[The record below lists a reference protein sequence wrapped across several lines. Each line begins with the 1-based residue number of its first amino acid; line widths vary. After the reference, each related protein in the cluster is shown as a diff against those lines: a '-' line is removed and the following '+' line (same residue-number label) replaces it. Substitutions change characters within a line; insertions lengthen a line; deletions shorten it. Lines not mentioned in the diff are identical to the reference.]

1 MKDLYNLKEKLSSFD
16 LKERQESLRQLMLV
30 SPMPQ
35 RQYDNVNM
43 HLHSF
48 FSYNAEGWSPT
59 RIAWEAYEKGLYAV
73 AIIDFD
79 VLDGMQE
86 FYEAGEILG
95 IRTNV
100 GIETRAFLKEYSDR
114 EIDSPGEPG
123 VSYVGGSGFTKL
135 LPKTFLQS
143 AKLAEF
149 RQTAKDRNISLIS
162 RINPHVP
169 EIAIDYENDVLP
181 LSPSDTATER
191 HIISAYLRKTE
202 MVFPDRHSLIN
213 FLSRTLGKSQE
224 ETENLLK
231 SRTSM
236 EEVLRAKFAK
246 RGGFGYLQPTATS
259 FPKVED
265 FFAWVKSCGAI
276 PMESWLDGT
285 SAGESNPKE
294 LLELSMSKGAAAL
307 NLIPDRNWNIK
318 DSETKAKKIANL
330 REVVKVADAL
340 NLPLNIGTEMNR
352 KGQLFADELNGPVLH
367 EFKGKFLKG
376 ARILVGHSILAR
388 FADFTYLGSKSE
400 NIFGNRIADRNRF
413 FETIGSL
420 PPVTKQIAD
429 KFRDAGQEKSYS
441 IIYESSRN
449 GKWML

>member
-1 MKDLYNLKEKLSSFD
+1 
-16 LKERQESLRQLMLV
+16 
-30 SPMPQ
+30 
-35 RQYDNVNM
+35 
-43 HLHSF
+43 
-48 FSYNAEGWSPT
+48 
-59 RIAWEAYEKGLYAV
+59 
-73 AIIDFD
+73 
-79 VLDGMQE
+79 
-86 FYEAGEILG
+86 
-95 IRTNV
+95 
-100 GIETRAFLKEYSDR
+100 
-114 EIDSPGEPG
+114 
-123 VSYVGGSGFTKL
+123 
-135 LPKTFLQS
+135 
-143 AKLAEF
+143 
-149 RQTAKDRNISLIS
+149 
-162 RINPHVP
+162 
-169 EIAIDYENDVLP
+169 
-181 LSPSDTATER
+181 
-191 HIISAYLRKTE
+191 
-202 MVFPDRHSLIN
+202 
-213 FLSRTLGKSQE
+213 
-224 ETENLLK
+224 
-231 SRTSM
+231 M